1 MSVWSWQNWHRAVL
15 SEVSSCAELLCWGRS
30 RASWSTRGSL
40 RIAASCWSW
49 FHFKKMCFTASPFL
63 VLKVVGGVVGV
74 VLGCARCARRVRVCD
89 FSLIS
94 ASGRCIYCCSIIQE
108 GISRQEQ
115 KTKLK
120 NSLIQPRTSRSNFGK
135 MSSKMGCSAVTVTS
149 KLL

>member
-1 MSVWSWQNWHRAVL
+1 
-15 SEVSSCAELLCWGRS
+15 
-30 RASWSTRGSL
+30 
-40 RIAASCWSW
+40 
-49 FHFKKMCFTASPFL
+49 MCFTASPFL
-63 VLKVVGGVVGV
+63 VLKVVGGGVGV

-120 NSLIQPRTSRSNFGK
+120 NSLIQPRTSQKKFSLFENISYFVFIVWRSTDRQFFLF
-135 MSSKMGCSAVTVTS
+135 SLCDFTQTSRFRSVREIAIILQTVHALLRDPLFRLICSRN
-149 KLL
+149 